1 MINHPRAFTA
11 NEKPEELR
19 SRASGYQGMR
29 GELVN
34 QMRPARVLLLAG
46 FLLAGFACAGC
57 DTNAPATSGTAG
69 NTSAAETKPAEP
81 AVPPEFQAAANALLG
96 SEAKVLLFGDL
107 AHNGKQQV
115 LAANVLPKTPTNTIP
130 GTVVTR
136 AVIVEKD
143 DDKWN
148 EVLLCDEHLK
158 NTNGLLALTPRD
170 PVTGWRLQYE
180 QDAAKGLQLYFTP
193 EHTGDAHVLPIGVAH
208 NPKTNRYQSL
218 DRAFEK
224 FLPEVLPSGE
234 TPRSSL
240 KK

>member
-1 MINHPRAFTA
+1 MPDEVRA
-11 NEKPEELR
+11 
-19 SRASGYQGMR
+19 RAPLYAGLYEGPSSSAEMCDR
-29 GELVN
+29 LLN
-34 QMRPARVLLLAG
+34 RLPPARVLFLAG
-46 FLLAGFACAGC
+46 LLLSAFALSGC
-57 DTNAPATSGTAG
+57 DTNAPATSGTTG
-69 NTSAAETKPAEP
+69 NTPAAEAKPAEP
-81 AVPPEFQAAANALLG
+81 AVPDEFQAAANALLG

-107 AHNGKQQV
+107 AHNGKQEV

-136 AVIVEKD
+136 ALIVEKD
-143 DDKWN
+143 DGKWN

-158 NTNGLLALTPRD
+158 NTKGLLALTPRD

-180 QDAAKGLQLYFTP
+180 QDAVKGLQLYFTP
-193 EHTGDAHVLPIGVAH
+193 EHTADAHVLPIGVAY
-208 NPKTNRYQSL
+208 NPKTYRYQSL

-224 FLPEVLPSGE
+224 FLPEAFPMGE

>member
-1 MINHPRAFTA
+1 MPDEVRTGAPLGA
-11 NEKPEELR
+11 GLYEGVYR
-19 SRASGYQGMR
+19 GMCCGQLNR
-29 GELVN
+29 LP
-34 QMRPARVLLLAG
+34 PAHVLLLAG
-46 FLLAGFACAGC
+46 FLLAGFAFAGC
-57 DTNAPATSGTAG
+57 DSNAPASPGAAS
-69 NTSAAETKPAEP
+69 NTPAAAAKPAEP
-81 AVPPEFQAAANALLG
+81 VVPDEFQSAANALLG

-107 AHNGKQQV
+107 AHNGKQEV
-115 LAANVLPKTPTNTIP
+115 LAANVLPKTPTNSIP

-136 AVIVEKD
+136 AVIVEED
-143 DDKWN
+143 DGKWN

-158 NTNGLLALTPRD
+158 NTKGLLALTPRD

-193 EHTGDAHVLPIGVAH
+193 EHTGDAHVLPIGVGY

-224 FLPEVLPSGE
+224 FLPEALPLGE